1 MRYVLSALTLAGLFL
16 MSLLPIASAE
26 EPMHTKDSLETAK
39 QNIKDG
45 KAVLVD
51 VREQKE
57 WDEGHITGAIFMPK
71 SKLDVEKEAA
81 ELAKKLDKSK
91 IIYTHCRG
99 GRRALACGEIL
110 KKQGFDVRPLKP
122 GYEDLLKAGFEK
134 AK

>member
-1 MRYVLSALTLAGLFL
+1 MKWAFYFFAAALLGTAL
-16 MSLLPIASAE
+16 IDRISAE
-26 EPMHTKDSLETAK
+26 EPTHTKDTLDTVK

-57 WDEGHITGAIFMPK
+57 WDEGHIAGAVLMPK

-81 ELAKKLDKSK
+81 ELAKKLDKNK
-91 IIYTHCRG
+91 IVYTHCRA

-122 GYEDLLKAGFEK
+122 GYEELLKAGFEK